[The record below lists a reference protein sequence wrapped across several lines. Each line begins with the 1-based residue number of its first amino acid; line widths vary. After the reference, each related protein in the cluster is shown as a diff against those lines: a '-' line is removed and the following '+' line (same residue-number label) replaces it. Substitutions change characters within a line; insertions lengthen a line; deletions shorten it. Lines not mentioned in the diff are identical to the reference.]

1 MSRFTRIAA
10 AQFMYH
16 CQVLEHEGE
25 SMMRP
30 FVVAMPCGGG
40 ATSVDDLTDLVRA
53 AADGDEDAWSRL
65 VERYLPLVRSVIR
78 WNGLT
83 GQDAEDVSQILWLRL
98 VEHLKDIREP
108 HALPGWIKTTTR
120 NECMQIL
127 KSARRT
133 VPIGAVVEPQQMN
146 PAAGELD
153 EELLRAERH
162 QALLAALAELPD
174 HQRNLLVLLAADP
187 PLSYAE
193 ISRRLGIRIG
203 SIGPT
208 RARALSR
215 LRESHAVAALI
226 ETSTEVRR

>member
-1 MSRFTRIAA
+1 MDEI
-10 AQFMYH
+10 
-16 CQVLEHEGE
+16 
-25 SMMRP
+25 
-30 FVVAMPCGGG
+30 
-40 ATSVDDLTDLVRA
+40 TDLVQT
-53 AADGDEDAWSRL
+53 AADGDEGAWCQL

-78 WNGLT
+78 WHGLY
-83 GQDAEDVSQILWLRL
+83 GQDAEDVAQILWLRL

-108 HALPGWIKTTTR
+108 RALPGWIKTTTR
-120 NECMQIL
+120 NECMQLL
-127 KSARRT
+127 KSSRRM
-133 VPIGAVVEPQQMN
+133 VPVGASVEPQPVT

-162 QALLAALAELPD
+162 QALLAALAELPE

-193 ISRRLGIRIG
+193 IGRRLGIAVG

-215 LRESHAVAALI
+215 LRESDAVAALI
-226 ETSTEVRR
+226 ETNTEATP